1 MCWLYFHAN
10 VGTYSSGLKADP
22 YSLVYIDTR
31 RQPASAWWTIVGFKH
46 THTLTQSNEG
56 EKGSLYKSIL

>member
-31 RQPASAWWTIVGFKH
+31 RQPASCVMTDCRLQTH
-46 THTLTQSNEG
+46 THPDTVKRGREG
-56 EKGSLYKSIL
+56 KLV